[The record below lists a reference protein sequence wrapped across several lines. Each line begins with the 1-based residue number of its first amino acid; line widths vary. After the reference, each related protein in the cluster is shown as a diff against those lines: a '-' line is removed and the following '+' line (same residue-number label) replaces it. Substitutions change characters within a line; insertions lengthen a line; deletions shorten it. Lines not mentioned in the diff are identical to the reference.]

1 MASQQNHFHE
11 ENRASWN
18 EAVVAHNSHKVDQH
32 LFFRNKGSTLFREEK
47 DLLGDL
53 SGLRVCHLQC
63 NAGQDT
69 LSLVTKLGAQ
79 NPIGV
84 DISDNA
90 IDFATQLSR
99 DSGVEATFVRA
110 DVLEFFE
117 TTKPDQFDVVFVS
130 YGAVNW
136 LSSIQKWAVGVH
148 KILKPGG
155 RFCMVEFHPT
165 SGMFNQDMI
174 RDYPYSS
181 DGVNMREQGGVSD
194 YVARSFADSAEV
206 QPDLKYTT
214 GIQGFRNTSPCHEFC
229 WGIADVVGSLAET
242 GLHLK
247 HLKEYPYSNF
257 SKVFSTMKPELVEEG
272 TRWRSEGPMLPL
284 MYSVCF
290 QKPLKA

>member
-117 TTKPDQFDVVFVS
+117 TTKPNQFDVVFVS

-136 LSSIQKWAVGVH
+136 LSSIQVRLASCTH
-148 KILKPGG
+148 LFSLHSSFYRISS
-155 RFCMVEFHPT
+155 F
-165 SGMFNQDMI
+165 
-174 RDYPYSS
+174 PYS
-181 DGVNMREQGGVSD
+181 
-194 YVARSFADSAEV
+194 
-206 QPDLKYTT
+206 
-214 GIQGFRNTSPCHEFC
+214 
-229 WGIADVVGSLAET
+229 
-242 GLHLK
+242 
-247 HLKEYPYSNF
+247 
-257 SKVFSTMKPELVEEG
+257 
-272 TRWRSEGPMLPL
+272 
-284 MYSVCF
+284 
-290 QKPLKA
+290 